1 MVEEDQGDQGDMM
14 GTGSPPTPA
23 VDAHGGLLKLDV
35 GGGGEVLQA
44 EGYRLSGKYTFGM
57 RFFGDNFSHFFLSLT
72 EKKLASAN
80 ATRRCN
86 GEGAWELQAD
96 YSRCGLES
104 RRLVSGGGLEF
115 VQCFGFFYKNF
126 PPPLPF

>member
-1 MVEEDQGDQGDMM
+1 
-14 GTGSPPTPA
+14 
-23 VDAHGGLLKLDV
+23 
-35 GGGGEVLQA
+35 
-44 EGYRLSGKYTFGM
+44 M
-57 RFFGDNFSHFFLSLT
+57 RFWGFNFSMTIFFLSLA

-104 RRLVSGGGLEF
+104 RRLVSCGGLKF

-126 PPPLPF
+126 PPSPP